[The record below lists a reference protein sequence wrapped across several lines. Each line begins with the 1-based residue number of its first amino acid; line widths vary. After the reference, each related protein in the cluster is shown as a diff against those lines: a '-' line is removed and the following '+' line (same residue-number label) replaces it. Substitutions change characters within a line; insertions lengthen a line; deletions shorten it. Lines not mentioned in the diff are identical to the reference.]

1 MSSAPSTP
9 LFRPI
14 AWRKLSQDISTPTY
28 DGLTAVAPCW
38 GVAALFS
45 IVGDPWG
52 LTGREGLIYMLL
64 AWSVVAASAMTI
76 LFPRKTF
83 AFIALAACTVLLY
96 ALRLPVASN
105 NKTITTMFDLCILLS
120 VAVLAAQ
127 GTLTRE
133 RLYESLRTPARL
145 ILATMYFY
153 GIFHKINTDFLDPT
167 VSCAVGLYK
176 PLAEPFGLEN
186 NLIGRYLAIWSTFVI
201 EGIAIVALFW
211 KRWFAIGLTSAL
223 VFHYIIPISAYSWYM
238 DFSSLVFA
246 LYMLTM
252 PREASSKIY
261 EITCRHVVE
270 PLRSLFGR
278 VGILAPAAALLV
290 VATLVVLLLALAN
303 PGRPAL
309 MLLHSIFILTWAV
322 VGGVAMTAMIYAAM
336 LYLPYRGASTGR
348 SPYATWNWIVPALY
362 FVSCLS
368 PYVGLKTESSINM
381 FSNLHTE
388 GGTTNHLMFAR
399 PPYLFD
405 YQQDVVQ
412 VVASS
417 SPSLTRTANE
427 GRMNVLFSIEEYLRR
442 HPDQWVTYLHNGQLI
457 ERATAASLPIES
469 ATWLERK
476 LLIFKQVDPGRPKV
490 CTH

>member
-1 MSSAPSTP
+1 MPA
-9 LFRPI
+9 F
-14 AWRKLSQDISTPTY
+14 

-52 LTGREGLIYMLL
+52 LIGREGALYMLL
-64 AWSVVAASAMTI
+64 AWSVVGTSAVTI
-76 LFPRKTF
+76 LFPRKTW
-83 AFIALAACTVLLY
+83 ALVALAACTVLLY
-96 ALRLPVASN
+96 AMRLPVASN
-105 NKTITTMFDLCILLS
+105 NKTITTVFDLCILLS
-120 VAVLAAQ
+120 AAVLASKGSLDRQ
-127 GTLTRE
+127 S
-133 RLYESLRTPARL
+133 LYESLRTPARL

-176 PLAEPFGLEN
+176 PLAEPFGLED
-186 NLIGRYLAIWSTFVI
+186 NLFGRYLAIWSTFVI

-252 PREASSKIY
+252 PREASAKIY
-261 EITCRHVVE
+261 EITCRHLVE

-278 VGILAPAAALLV
+278 VGILAPAAGLLLA
-290 VATLVVLLLALAN
+290 ATLVVLLLALAN

-336 LYLPYRGASTGR
+336 VYLPYRGGSSGR
-348 SPYATWNWIVPALY
+348 SPYAAWNWIVPTLF

-388 GGTTNHLMFAR
+388 GGTTNHLMFSR

-405 YQQDVVQ
+405 YQQEVVQ

-417 SPSLTRTANE
+417 SPSLSKTARE

-442 HPDQWVTYLHNGQLI
+442 HPDQWVSYIHDGQLI
-457 ERATAASLPIES
+457 ENATAATLPVE
-469 ATWLERK
+469 AAWWLERK
-476 LLIFKQVDPGRPKV
+476 LLIFKQVDPARPKV

>member
-1 MSSAPSTP
+1 
-9 LFRPI
+9 
-14 AWRKLSQDISTPTY
+14 
-28 DGLTAVAPCW
+28 
-38 GVAALFS
+38 
-45 IVGDPWG
+45 
-52 LTGREGLIYMLL
+52 
-64 AWSVVAASAMTI
+64 
-76 LFPRKTF
+76 
-83 AFIALAACTVLLY
+83 
-96 ALRLPVASN
+96 
-105 NKTITTMFDLCILLS
+105 MFDLCILLS

-252 PREASSKIY
+252 PREASAKIY

-362 FVSCLS
+362 FMSCLS